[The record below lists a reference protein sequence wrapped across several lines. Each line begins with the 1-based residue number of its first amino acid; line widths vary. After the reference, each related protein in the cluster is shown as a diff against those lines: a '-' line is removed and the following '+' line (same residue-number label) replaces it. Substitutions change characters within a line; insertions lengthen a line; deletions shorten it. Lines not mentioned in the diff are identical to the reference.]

1 MEPDSSLLPSG
12 LPSRAETRLKAANA
26 ELHRQIAARER
37 LEQEHRK
44 AERALHEHHA
54 RFQSAFGNALIGMA
68 LVDMEGL
75 WLEVNDSLCRITVY
89 ARDQLVALTLPDI
102 THPEDVELDAQQ
114 RRDLL
119 AGGIPSYQIEKR
131 YRHAWGHYV
140 WVLVTVSLVR
150 DDQDRALYAISQIQD
165 ITERKELSRRLE
177 YLIDHDFLTGL
188 VNMRRFEKEVDL
200 PPLFGPPRMRV
211 WSSSGSSSSQAS

>member
-1 MEPDSSLLPSG
+1 
-12 LPSRAETRLKAANA
+12 
-26 ELHRQIAARER
+26 
-37 LEQEHRK
+37 
-44 AERALHEHHA
+44 
-54 RFQSAFGNALIGMA
+54 
-68 LVDMEGL
+68 
-75 WLEVNDSLCRITVY
+75 
-89 ARDQLVALTLPDI
+89 VALTLPDI